1 VSETSEIPLGIP
13 TFLQH
18 PEIEVPM
25 ASGDLKNLTLTINKI
40 TCLGELEGFANRRR
54 VLSEQ
59 GCDVSSLAK
68 WTPDEIKI
76 IKTRK
81 LEIEK
86 GKL

>member
-1 VSETSEIPLGIP
+1 VYVLYGVPLGTIQSIQR
-13 TFLQH
+13 TKSGGH
-18 PEIEVPM
+18 TM
-25 ASGDLKNLTLTINKI
+25 SGDLKNLTLTINKI

-54 VLSEQ
+54 VLAEQ

-68 WTPDEIKI
+68 WTSDEIKI

>member
-18 PEIEVPM
+18 PKFEVPM
-25 ASGDLKNLTLTINKI
+25 ASDDLKIFLLKINKI
-40 TCLGELEGFANRRR
+40 TDLGELEGFANRRR
-54 VLSEQ
+54 VLAEQ
-59 GCDVSSLAK
+59 GCDVSSLAI

-81 LEIEK
+81 LEIEEFNK
-86 GKL
+86 

>member
-1 VSETSEIPLGIP
+1 MSETSEIPLGIP

-25 ASGDLKNLTLTINKI
+25 ASDDLKNLTLKINKI

-54 VLSEQ
+54 ILAEQ

-81 LEIEK
+81 HEIEK